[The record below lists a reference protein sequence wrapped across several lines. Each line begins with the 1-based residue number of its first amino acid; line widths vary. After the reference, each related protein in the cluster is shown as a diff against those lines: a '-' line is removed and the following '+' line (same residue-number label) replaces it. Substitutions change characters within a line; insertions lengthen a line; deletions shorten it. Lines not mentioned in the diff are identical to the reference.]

1 MWNRAKLASLTF
13 ATALS
18 LAGCESVVDQVGE
31 SFKTTLTGAEEVPGP
46 GDPDGRGRAEVSII
60 DKLDQLCY
68 EIEDVAGIAPATAA
82 HIHRG
87 ARGVAGPIV
96 VTLDPPVDGDSQG
109 CPKVPE
115 DISDEIQSNPL
126 GFYINIH
133 NADFPAGAIRGQ
145 LRP

>member
-31 SFKTTLTGAEEVPGP
+31 SFHTTLTGAEEVPGP

-60 DKLDQLCY
+60 DKLDQFCY
-68 EIEDVAGIAPATAA
+68 EIVDVAG
-82 HIHRG
+82 IHRG

-96 VTLDPPVDGDSQG
+96 VTLDAPVDGDSQG

-115 DISDEIQSNPL
+115 DISDEIQSDPL